1 VIPAAVPQFDSFTH
15 VHSIVWSSKILKY
28 DGFVLVTT
36 CYNNGPPGGVK
47 NALDYLYHEVQGK
60 PFMVVSYGIQGGGSA
75 AEALKLNLE
84 TMGAKVV
91 ETRLA
96 LKFSEKGERR

>member
-1 VIPAAVPQFDSFTH
+1 
-15 VHSIVWSSKILKY
+15 
-28 DGFVLVTT
+28 
-36 CYNNGPPGGVK
+36 
-47 NALDYLYHEVQGK
+47 
-60 PFMVVSYGIQGGGSA
+60 MVVSYGIQGGGSA

-96 LKFSEKGERR
+96 LKFSEKGETMMGLSEDTRLASEGKLGAYSLEEWEGQRGKLAKEFAEVKEFLVKVPEVKAA